1 MKILWFT
8 WKDKKNPY
16 AGGAE
21 AVNTELTK
29 RLIRDGHEVTFIVR
43 GHPGEKDDEF
53 IDGYRVIRLGNWRTV
68 YWEAYKYYK
77 KNLVG
82 WADLVI
88 DEVNTIPFFCK
99 FYVKEK
105 NILFFHQL
113 CRKIW
118 FYEMRFPMNIFGY
131 LAEPVYLWLL
141 NNKRVIT
148 VSESTKK
155 DLKKHGFREKRIRII
170 SEGIEIEPTPHLEIE
185 KYEKPT
191 LLALGAMRPMKR
203 TDHILKAFEIAKKEL
218 PDLQFLLAGSVAG
231 PFGGKVIQ
239 DIDESCHRKSIQYLG
254 KVDEA
259 TKIDLMRR
267 SHLIAVTSIKEGW
280 GLIVT
285 EAASQGTPAVVY
297 DIDGLRDS
305 VRHKETGLICRR
317 NTPEGLAREICKA
330 LSDKEEY
337 ERMRGNAWEWSK
349 EINFE
354 KSYRDFLTHI
364 DQKSP

>member
-21 AVNTELTK
+21 VVNTELAK

-68 YWEAYKYYK
+68 YWQAYKYYK

-88 DEVNTIPFFCK
+88 DEVNTLPFFCK
-99 FYVKEK
+99 LYVKEK
-105 NILFFHQL
+105 NVLFFHQL
-113 CRKIW
+113 CRKVW
-118 FYEMRFPMNIFGY
+118 FYEMRFPINLFGY

-141 NNKRVIT
+141 RNRKVIT

-155 DLKKHGFREKRIRII
+155 DLTRYGFKEDRINII
-170 SEGIEIEPTPHLEIE
+170 SEGIEIEPVSHLEIE
-185 KYEKPT
+185 KHEKPT

-239 DIDESCHRKSIQYLG
+239 DIDESHHRKSINYLG
-254 KVDEA
+254 KVDES
-259 TKIDLMRR
+259 TKIDLMKK
-267 SHLIAVTSIKEGW
+267 SHLIAVTSVK
-280 GLIVT
+280 GLLPN
-285 EAASQGTPAVVY
+285 SSLNQ
-297 DIDGLRDS
+297 
-305 VRHKETGLICRR
+305 
-317 NTPEGLAREICKA
+317 
-330 LSDKEEY
+330 
-337 ERMRGNAWEWSK
+337 
-349 EINFE
+349 
-354 KSYRDFLTHI
+354 
-364 DQKSP
+364 